1 MGRLNG
7 CGRHLVACRG
17 SLRKK
22 PACAF
27 LGQPQGWGVVTYKA
41 HSEKTKT
48 IPVLDKEVNQVE
60 RRLVCSSDGKV
71 EGCLPELL
79 RKGRYKQGA
88 QIGFVCV
95 SGPQTVTPLY
105 PQVVLI

>member
-1 MGRLNG
+1 M
-7 CGRHLVACRG
+7 
-17 SLRKK
+17 
-22 PACAF
+22 
-27 LGQPQGWGVVTYKA
+27 VTYKA

-48 IPVLDKEVNQVE
+48 IPVLDQEVNQVE

-71 EGCLPELL
+71 EGRLPELL